1 MPYAHSNICSR
12 LKYSKPSTTSEAR
25 HALVQYFTENYPL
38 VKRLKI
44 KDHKRFFVARARYG
58 QRVLYTSG
66 RNLKLK
72 SSERRY
78 AMLKVVF
85 RNFQPHKSKEKSSNN
100 SSLKVEKKSSC
111 SSVNVNSTYWDL
123 ANKHVVA
130 SNILSDKTNAWIK
143 AEKEYREAYDRA
155 QQIYKE
161 LKSIE
166 KLVTKI

>member
-1 MPYAHSNICSR
+1 
-12 LKYSKPSTTSEAR
+12 
-25 HALVQYFTENYPL
+25 
-38 VKRLKI
+38 
-44 KDHKRFFVARARYG
+44 
-58 QRVLYTSG
+58 
-66 RNLKLK
+66 
-72 SSERRY
+72 
-78 AMLKVVF
+78 MLKVVF

-111 SSVNVNSTYWDL
+111 SSVNVNWDL

>member
-58 QRVLYTSG
+58 QRVL
-66 RNLKLK
+66 
-72 SSERRY
+72 Y